1 VTQQGDGS
9 DSDDGEGGNGRAMAD
24 DRKMDGGITDQVP
37 ETQLLS
43 LAKGGDEQALD
54 LLFRAYRELIKS
66 KANLYFLAGGERDDL
81 IQEGMIGLFRAIMD
95 YAPDAGASF
104 RTFAELCISRQMM
117 TAIKAAARMKHA
129 PLNTSVSLFM
139 PPGEAGDEGGE
150 VTSYE
155 ELIAD
160 SRPSPE
166 EALIAQEQARLLETS
181 IEQLF
186 SGLERA
192 VWEEFRKGAS
202 YQEIAHAL
210 GKPPKTV
217 DNAIQRI
224 KRKIAGAIA
233 EGQGASS
240 DL

>member
-1 VTQQGDGS
+1 MAN
-9 DSDDGEGGNGRAMAD
+9 EGKARRAAHGGKAD
-24 DRKMDGGITDQVP
+24 QEQEER
-37 ETQLLS
+37 LLA
-43 LAKGGDEQALD
+43 LAKGGAERALD
-54 LLFRAYRELIKS
+54 LLFRAYRDIIKS

-81 IQEGMIGLFRAIMD
+81 IQEGMIGLFRAVMD

-104 RTFAELCISRQMM
+104 RTFAELCIGRQMM
-117 TAIKAAARMKHA
+117 TAIKAATRMKHA

-139 PPGEAGDEGGE
+139 PTGEAGDEGSE
-150 VTSYE
+150 VASYE
-155 ELIAD
+155 DLIAD

-166 EALIAQEQARLLETS
+166 DALIAQEQARLLEAS
-181 IEQLF
+181 GEQLF

-202 YQEIAHAL
+202 YQEIARTL

-233 EGQGASS
+233 DGQRASG